1 MTECADGTPEETP
14 HDGDDDP
21 DPAAQGSTGAG
32 TDIVDEQLA
41 AQLVAQARAQGISLV
56 GPDGLL
62 QRMTKLVVEGALEGE
77 LTDHLGYQHG
87 DPVGR
92 NGGNSRNGTRAK
104 TVLTEV
110 GPVELEVPRDRD
122 ASFQPQIVRK
132 RQRRLGGVEDLVV
145 SLVAKGL
152 TTGEVQAHLAEI
164 YGAEVSRQTIS
175 VITDRVLEGLAE
187 WQNRPLDPV
196 YPVIFI
202 DAINVKLRDG
212 QVANRPIYVALAVT
226 ADGERDILGLWA
238 GDGGEGAKLL
248 AARAYRDQQP
258 RRGRCVHRGL
268 RPPAGPPRRP
278 QRGVAG
284 RGDPPRCV
292 VHLLP
297 KQLPLRLPSGL
308 GPDRHRPQARLHR
321 SDRDRRAG
329 GAGQLRRGLE
339 ARYPAIIRLWEHA
352 WAEFVPFLAFDAEI
366 RTVIATTNA
375 IESLNARFRRSVKAR
390 GNFPNEQAA
399 LKHLYLTVVSLDP
412 TGRGRR
418 RWTNRWKAALNAF
431 DIAFD
436 GRVSAG
442 RK

>member
-1 MTECADGTPEETP
+1 
-14 HDGDDDP
+14 
-21 DPAAQGSTGAG
+21 
-32 TDIVDEQLA
+32 
-41 AQLVAQARAQGISLV
+41 
-56 GPDGLL
+56 
-62 QRMTKLVVEGALEGE
+62 
-77 LTDHLGYQHG
+77 
-87 DPVGR
+87 
-92 NGGNSRNGTRAK
+92 
-104 TVLTEV
+104 
-110 GPVELEVPRDRD
+110 
-122 ASFQPQIVRK
+122 
-132 RQRRLGGVEDLVV
+132 
-145 SLVAKGL
+145 
-152 TTGEVQAHLAEI
+152 
-164 YGAEVSRQTIS
+164 
-175 VITDRVLEGLAE
+175 
-187 WQNRPLDPV
+187 
-196 YPVIFI
+196 
-202 DAINVKLRDG
+202 
-212 QVANRPIYVALAVT
+212 
-226 ADGERDILGLWA
+226 
-238 GDGGEGAKLL
+238 
-248 AARAYRDQQP
+248 
-258 RRGRCVHRGL
+258 
-268 RPPAGPPRRP
+268 
-278 QRGVAG
+278 
-284 RGDPPRCV
+284 V

-390 GNFPNEQAA
+390 GHFPNEQAA